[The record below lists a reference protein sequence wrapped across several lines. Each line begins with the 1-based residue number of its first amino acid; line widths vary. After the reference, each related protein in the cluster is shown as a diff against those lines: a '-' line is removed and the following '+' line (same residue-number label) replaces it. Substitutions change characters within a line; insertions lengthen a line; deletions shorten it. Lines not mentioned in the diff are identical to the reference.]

1 MRPAVIAALLLA
13 VSGCTANGQTP
24 VIAQWGS
31 SVSDGVGDT
40 SGAGGYAGRLDEMLS
55 ARGWALFNQSRGGD
69 NTSLLSARFD
79 PGENREPDTEYL
91 TDVDPDYVVIGLSLG
106 NEGIARC
113 AIGQTNR
120 CVTSVA
126 AADAVYEQFAN
137 GLQMLIERSRR
148 NGITPVVAMA
158 YARSDFSAFEYE
170 YTRRM
175 NLLINSWDVPSVNL
189 LGAIDDG
196 HGRWARGFFHDAL
209 HPNVAGHEEMFHAF
223 VPTLFDALEAGKAA
237 PQRHAEDG
245 FARVDARLVPAHLRV
260 SVDDTMR
267 SFGLSFQFRVAS
279 DGTIAAVSGQS
290 LSFSNEIGRASFG
303 DQGWD
308 YESFTLTPNA
318 DDVSVRLVV
327 EDGRLFYFGTGG
339 NALSGALLAGDD
351 WHDVTLT
358 HYVARGETLLYID
371 GQRVGAVAER
381 LQPNEFLLGSPAGAN
396 ARSAGAAADYRH
408 WMIHRAGLNA
418 YEVAAI
424 HAGEMLQSSLEVYAP
439 LTAEPATPEMNLAQS
454 FTEVEAAEVQFFA
467 AD

>member
-1 MRPAVIAALLLA
+1 MRLATIAAFAMA
-13 VSGCTANGQTP
+13 VSGCNASGQTP

-31 SVSDGVGDT
+31 SVSNGVGDT

-55 ARGWALFNQSRGGD
+55 ARGWSLFNQSRGGD
-69 NTSLLSARFD
+69 NTILISARFD
-79 PGENREPDTEYL
+79 PGDDRDLDTKYL

-113 AIGQTNR
+113 AFGQTNR

-137 GLQMLIERSRR
+137 GLMMLIERSRR
-148 NGITPVVAMA
+148 NGITPVVALA

-196 HGRWARGFFHDAL
+196 HGRWARGFYHDPL
-209 HPNVAGHEEMFHAF
+209 HPNAAGHEEMFHAF

-237 PQRHAEDG
+237 PQRHPGTG
-245 FARVDARLVPAHLRV
+245 FARVDARMAPARLRV
-260 SVDDTMR
+260 SIDDTMR
-267 SFGLSFQFRVAS
+267 SFGLSFQFRAAS

-290 LSFSNEIGRASFG
+290 LSFRNELRRASFG

-308 YESFTLTPNA
+308 YESFTLTPNS

-327 EDGRLFYFGTGG
+327 NDGRLFYFGTDG
-339 NALSGALLAGDD
+339 NALSGALGSDD
-351 WHDVTLT
+351 GWHDVTLT

-371 GQRVGAVAER
+371 SQRVGAVAER
-381 LQPNEFLLGSPAGAN
+381 LQPNEFLLGGAT
-396 ARSAGAAADYRH
+396 ADYRH

-439 LTAEPATPEMNLAQS
+439 LTAELATPAMNLAQS
-454 FTEVEAAEVQFFA
+454 FTEVETSEVQFLA
-467 AD
+467 RD